1 MPSHARQTLIQ
12 KLTGHAVSNQFCAEA
27 QMSQIPIC
35 KPAIS
40 HLYSYVYVVLK
51 LIAFLIPKLIF
62 FYLYQYLTETTPV
75 SLIEILMMTFCAP
88 IPVFYNKV

>member
-1 MPSHARQTLIQ
+1 MPLHARQTLIQ

-27 QMSQIPIC
+27 QMSEIPIC

-40 HLYSYVYVVLK
+40 HLHSYVMVLK
-51 LIAFLIPKLIF
+51 LIAFLVAKLIF
-62 FYLYQYLTETTPV
+62 FYLYPYLAETTPV